1 MMKTEEALAMIG
13 GHVDEELL
21 LRNEYLA
28 AENEI
33 LRRKIQGRIEL
44 SNTERIRLAK
54 IGGLVHKCFYS
65 THFRPQVLSFQ

>member
-33 LRRKIQGRIEL
+33 LRGKFCDRLKL
-44 SNTERIRLAK
+44 SNSERIRLAK
-54 IGGLVHKCFYS
+54 IGKNIGIKALKYVA
-65 THFRPQVLSFQ
+65 TI

>member
-21 LRNEYLA
+21 LRNEYQA

-33 LRRKIQGRIEL
+33 LRGKLQR
-44 SNTERIRLAK
+44 
-54 IGGLVHKCFYS
+54 
-65 THFRPQVLSFQ
+65 

>member
-33 LRRKIQGRIEL
+33 LMRMRR
-44 SNTERIRLAK
+44 
-54 IGGLVHKCFYS
+54 GL
-65 THFRPQVLSFQ
+65 

>member
-21 LRNEYLA
+21 LRIEYLA

-33 LRRKIQGRIEL
+33 LRSKIQGRIEL
-44 SNTERIRLAK
+44 GNTKRIRLAK
-54 IGGLVHKCFYS
+54 SNEKRRRYRGLIS
-65 THFRPQVLSFQ
+65 TESS

>member
-54 IGGLVHKCFYS
+54 IGQKIRDVAMIC
-65 THFRPQVLSFQ
+65 

>member
-44 SNTERIRLAK
+44 SNTERIR
-54 IGGLVHKCFYS
+54 
-65 THFRPQVLSFQ
+65 Q